1 MRCLLIH
8 FLVLIRRSYNFFL
21 NMFNLFILIT
31 EVNMLFCLK
40 MLNGIESFSFIKKI
54 IFKIEPTEI
63 G

>member
-1 MRCLLIH
+1 
-8 FLVLIRRSYNFFL
+8 
-21 NMFNLFILIT
+21 
-31 EVNMLFCLK
+31 MLFCLK